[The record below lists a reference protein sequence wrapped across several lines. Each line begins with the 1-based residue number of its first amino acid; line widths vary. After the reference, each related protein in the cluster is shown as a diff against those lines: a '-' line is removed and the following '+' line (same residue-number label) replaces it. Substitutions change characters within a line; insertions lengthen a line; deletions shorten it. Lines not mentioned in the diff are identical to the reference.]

1 MLKRGNNIVDNK
13 KREYAIITFIII
25 LTLIICSYLIFNV
38 INILRYRAGRPED
51 IIYTNNMKG
60 DIDYQVYLKPNNFVD
75 APYVTNDFS
84 FAAPLVDYIDT
95 LFSYDYVGTSN
106 IIVDYDYYIKA
117 SIISRYASEDAA
129 TTKPLWI
136 KDFILL
142 DHQKGTSNDSKIRI
156 AQHLKIGID
165 YYNNLLDDFNK
176 SLNIP
181 LNSRLD
187 IALVV
192 KIKGKL
198 ENDKTIDK
206 EHLTTMSIPLG
217 VKVFDIDITKSY
229 PKSEITYRR
238 EPKKAEVSYMIA
250 ILYIVLIIVIG
261 GTAFYLIKSIINR
274 GKGEYLFK
282 VSKLLKEYDDRIVNV
297 SNFIRYEK
305 LEIVDIPN
313 FDELLTYSDETLEP
327 IIFWEKRSKGH
338 IEAWFCIVRDK
349 MLFRYIISYDRQV
362 IKS

>member
-1 MLKRGNNIVDNK
+1 LGRENDIVDNK

-38 INILRYRAGRPED
+38 IDILRYHGGRPED
-51 IIYTNNMKG
+51 IIYSDNIKG
-60 DIDYQVYLKPNNFVD
+60 NIDYQVYLKPNNFID
-75 APYVTNDFS
+75 TPYVTNDFS
-84 FAAPLVDYIDT
+84 FVTPLVDYIDT
-95 LFSYDYVGTSN
+95 LFSYDYIGTSDV
-106 IIVDYDYYIKA
+106 IVDYDYYIKA
-117 SIISRYASEDAA
+117 SIISRYVSEDTV

-142 DHQKGTSNDSKIRI
+142 NHQKGTANNSKIRI
-156 AQHLKIGID
+156 AEHLKIGID
-165 YYNNLLDDFNK
+165 YYNNLINDFNK
-176 SLNIP
+176 DLNIS
-181 LNSRLD
+181 LDSRLE
-187 IALVV
+187 ITLVV
-192 KIKGKL
+192 TVKGRL

-206 EHLTTMSIPLG
+206 EYLTTMSIPLG

-229 PKSEITYRR
+229 PKNEVTYRK
-238 EPKKAEVSYMIA
+238 EPEKAEVSYMLA
-250 ILYIVLIIVIG
+250 ILYIVLTMLIG
-261 GTAFYLIKSIINR
+261 GSAFYLIKSIINR
-274 GKGEYLFK
+274 GKGEYLSK

-338 IEAWFCIVRDK
+338 MEAWFCVIRDK
-349 MLFRYIISYDRQV
+349 ILFRYKISYDR
-362 IKS
+362 